1 MTEINKKNLTF
12 LSKKELAEELIKL
25 GEKPFRANQIWNWI
39 YARGAKSFAE
49 MTNISAAT
57 REILEQNFSLNR
69 PQISKDIISF
79 DGTRKWLVKFFDGRE
94 VEVVFIP
101 EETRGTLC
109 ISSQVGCTLACKFCH
124 TGTQTWVRNLEAGEI
139 IAQILIAKD
148 LIGDWPMNKKRQ
160 SDSSLERA
168 RSEKFEEMTR
178 RKELSSVS
186 VFKDT
191 CAAETTQQQSQNSNF
206 KGYSGI
212 SNIVFMGMGEPF
224 FNYENVAKAVK
235 ILNDADG
242 LDFANRRVTI
252 STSGLVPEILRC
264 AEELKTNL
272 AISLHA
278 TNDALRTDIMAIN
291 KKYPLAEL
299 LTACKTYN
307 RLNPNQKI
315 TFEYVMLKGV
325 NDQEIHAQELIKLI
339 KKFNLNVKIN
349 LIPFNPWNGC
359 EYDRSAE
366 EGIKKFQQILKNA
379 DLISPIR
386 KTRGDDVLAACGQL
400 KSESQREKKSSKINQ
415 QLS

>member
-1 MTEINKKNLTF
+1 MTQANKKNLTHF
-12 LSKKELAEELIKL
+12 TKQELEEGLANL
-25 GEKPFRANQIWNWI
+25 GEKPFRAKQIWNWV
-39 YARGAKSFAE
+39 YARGVKSFEE
-49 MTNISAAT
+49 MTNISQEM
-57 REILEQNFSLNR
+57 RQKLSENFSLSR
-69 PQISKDIISF
+69 PEISKDLTSF
-79 DGTRKWLVKFFDGRE
+79 DGTRKWLVKFLDGRE
-94 VEVVFIP
+94 VEVVWIP

-124 TGTQTWVRNLEAGEI
+124 TGTQTWVRNLEFHEI
-139 IAQILIAKD
+139 IAQILLAKD
-148 LIGDWPMNKKRQ
+148 LILDWDKKN
-160 SDSSLERA
+160 
-168 RSEKFEEMTR
+168 
-178 RKELSSVS
+178 RKL
-186 VFKDT
+186 T
-191 CAAETTQQQSQNSNF
+191 
-206 KGYSGI
+206 
-212 SNIVFMGMGEPF
+212 NIVFMGMGEPF

-242 LDFANRRVTI
+242 LDLSARKITI

-264 AEELKTNL
+264 SKELKTNL

-299 LTACKTYN
+299 LAACKIYN
-307 RLNPNQKI
+307 RENPQQKI
-315 TFEYVMLKGV
+315 TFEYVMLAGK

-359 EYDRSAE
+359 EYDRSALLQ
-366 EGIKKFQQILKNA
+366 IQKFQKILKDA

-400 KSESQREKKSSKINQ
+400 KSASMREKKAKPNSMSC
-415 QLS
+415 